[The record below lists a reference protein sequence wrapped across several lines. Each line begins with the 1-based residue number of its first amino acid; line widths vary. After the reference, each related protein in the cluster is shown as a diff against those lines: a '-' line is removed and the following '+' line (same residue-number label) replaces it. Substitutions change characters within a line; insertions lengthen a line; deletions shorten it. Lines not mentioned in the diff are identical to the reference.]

1 MRRVEL
7 ELKEKSQIEPILRAC
22 TTLRL
27 GLYSQ
32 GMPYILPMVYGYSWD
47 GEYPVFYLHCG
58 ISGRKND
65 ALFDGARVAF
75 ELDIE
80 GALTGRTPY
89 ANGYSRE
96 FCCVMG
102 EGTVTFARSSEEKI
116 AMFRYIMERQT
127 GRSDYSYQ
135 PGWLSLTRTFTVS
148 AYQLSASRKGMKH
161 MNGSDEHGS
170 ADAGKTDQGFC
181 PDGMPSGEGGD
192 CEH

>member
-7 ELKEKSQIEPILRAC
+7 ELTDRAEIEEILRRC

-32 GMPYILPMVYGYSWD
+32 GMPYILPMVFGYTWD
-47 GEYPVFYLHCG
+47 GELPCFYIHCG

-65 ALFDGARVAF
+65 ALTEGARIAF
-75 ELDIE
+75 EMDIE
-80 GALTGRTPY
+80 GPLTGRTPY

-102 EGTVTFARSSEEKI
+102 EGTVHFARSSEEKI
-116 AMFRYIMERQT
+116 AYFSHIMRHQT

-135 PGWLSLTRTFTVS
+135 PGWLALTQVFCVTADR
-148 AYQLSASRKGMKH
+148 LSASRKGMKPSQPLRPH
-161 MNGSDEHGS
+161 PDDVLPTDDELYS
-170 ADAGKTDQGFC
+170 Y
-181 PDGMPSGEGGD
+181 
-192 CEH
+192 